1 MPPSNP
7 PTLAAQLAA
16 SRAVVEHIG
25 DELPHGSRCW
35 HEPVLDEG
43 EETVV
48 CRCCDRTFWNERI
61 RSMGEIKEVCNPN
74 LCASDDAAMP
84 VLRAMLARETGGLD
98 MLHALE
104 TVVGT
109 RAYSGHNDIICALR
123 DMQPH
128 HIVLAAAEVLE
139 GESDA

>member
-25 DELPHGSRCW
+25 DELELVQNTPSEDVW
-35 HEPVLDEG
+35 WL
-43 EETVV
+43 
-48 CRCCDRTFWNERI
+48 
-61 RSMGEIKEVCNPN
+61 N
-74 LCASDDAAMP
+74 LCRDMNAAMP
-84 VLRAMLARETGGLD
+84 VLRAMLARDTGGLD

-139 GESDA
+139 GESDER